1 MMVAIIITSY
11 LPEDWKKPWPGLLC
25 RPACPTFRVR
35 LGLSSDSVPLQTRI
49 SVCSVQQPREGTMRD
64 IRGDLQE
71 RAILVDEQIRT
82 AAAHFDKAIQKLQ
95 TERDAR
101 IADLKAGLAM
111 IAKFMEFEERF
122 LHTTPPATPASP
134 LVALAE
140 LFLKQLN
147 NVGQMS
153 KQELIDMAVRE
164 GFFPDS
170 NTAAQGVHP
179 MLVSMLRSE
188 LIRETSDGIY
198 MPPTFSQTIK
208 LRRVT

>member
-1 MMVAIIITSY
+1 
-11 LPEDWKKPWPGLLC
+11 
-25 RPACPTFRVR
+25 
-35 LGLSSDSVPLQTRI
+35 
-49 SVCSVQQPREGTMRD
+49 MRD

-101 IADLKAGLAM
+101 ITDLKAGLAM

-140 LFLKQLN
+140 LFLKKLN

-153 KQELIDMAVRE
+153 KQELIDMAVTE
-164 GFFPDS
+164 DFFPDAD
-170 NTAAQGVHP
+170 TAAQGVHP

>member
-1 MMVAIIITSY
+1 
-11 LPEDWKKPWPGLLC
+11 
-25 RPACPTFRVR
+25 
-35 LGLSSDSVPLQTRI
+35 
-49 SVCSVQQPREGTMRD
+49 MRD

-71 RAILVDEQIRT
+71 RAILVDEQIR
-82 AAAHFDKAIQKLQ
+82 AAVAHFDKAIQQLQ

-153 KQELIDMAVRE
+153 KQELIDMAVTK

-170 NTAAQGVHP
+170 DTAAQGVHP

-188 LIRETSDGIY
+188 LMRETSDGIY

>member
-1 MMVAIIITSY
+1 MSAQV
-11 LPEDWKKPWPGLLC
+11 G
-25 RPACPTFRVR
+25 
-35 LGLSSDSVPLQTRI
+35 QTL
-49 SVCSVQQPREGTMRD
+49 EGTVRD

-71 RAILVDEQIRT
+71 RAILVDEQMRA
-82 AAAHFDKAIQKLQ
+82 AAAHYDKAIQRLQ

-111 IAKFMEFEERF
+111 IAKFTEFEERF
-122 LHTTPPATPASP
+122 LHTTPPVTPASP

-140 LFLKQLN
+140 LFLKKLN
-147 NVGQMS
+147 NAAQMS
-153 KQELIDMAVRE
+153 KQELIDMAVTE
-164 GFFPDS
+164 GFFPDAD
-170 NTAAQGVHP
+170 TAAQGVHP

-188 LIRETSDGIY
+188 LIREVSEGTY

>member
-1 MMVAIIITSY
+1 MSAQV
-11 LPEDWKKPWPGLLC
+11 G
-25 RPACPTFRVR
+25 
-35 LGLSSDSVPLQTRI
+35 QT
-49 SVCSVQQPREGTMRD
+49 REGTMRD

-71 RAILVDEQIRT
+71 RAILVDEQIR
-82 AAAHFDKAIQKLQ
+82 AAVAHFDKAIQQLQ

-101 IADLKAGLAM
+101 IADLKAGVAM

-122 LHTTPPATPASP
+122 LHTTPPAPPASP

-140 LFLKQLN
+140 LFLKKLN
-147 NVGQMS
+147 NAGQMS
-153 KQELIDMAVRE
+153 KQELIDMAVTE
-164 GFFPDS
+164 GFFPDPD
-170 NTAAQGVHP
+170 TAAQGVHP

>member
-1 MMVAIIITSY
+1 
-11 LPEDWKKPWPGLLC
+11 
-25 RPACPTFRVR
+25 
-35 LGLSSDSVPLQTRI
+35 
-49 SVCSVQQPREGTMRD
+49 MRD

-71 RAILVDEQIRT
+71 RAILVDEQIR
-82 AAAHFDKAIQKLQ
+82 AAVAHFDKAIQQLQ

-122 LHTTPPATPASP
+122 LHATPPVAPASPHNTPPATPASS
-134 LVALAE
+134 LLALGE
-140 LFLKQLN
+140 LFLKKLN
-147 NVGQMS
+147 SAGQMS
-153 KQELIDMAVRE
+153 KQELIDMAVTE

-170 NTAAQGVHP
+170 DTAAQGVRP

>member
-1 MMVAIIITSY
+1 
-11 LPEDWKKPWPGLLC
+11 
-25 RPACPTFRVR
+25 
-35 LGLSSDSVPLQTRI
+35 
-49 SVCSVQQPREGTMRD
+49 MRD

-71 RAILVDEQIRT
+71 RAVLVDEQIRA
-82 AAAHFDKAIQKLQ
+82 AAAHFDKAIQQLQ

-122 LHTTPPATPASP
+122 LHTTPRVPPASS
-134 LVALAE
+134 LVALGE
-140 LFLKQLN
+140 LFLKKLN
-147 NVGQMS
+147 AGQMS
-153 KQELIDMAVRE
+153 KQELIDMAVTE
-164 GFFPDS
+164 GFFPDAD
-170 NTAAQGVHP
+170 TAAQGVHP

-188 LIRETSDGIY
+188 LIREVSEGTY